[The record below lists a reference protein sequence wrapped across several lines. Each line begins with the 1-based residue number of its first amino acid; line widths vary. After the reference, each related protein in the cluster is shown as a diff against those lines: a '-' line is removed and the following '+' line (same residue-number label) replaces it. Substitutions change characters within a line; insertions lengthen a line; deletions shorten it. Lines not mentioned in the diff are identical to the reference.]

1 MSKSVAL
8 IPGAARGLGAELAQ
22 ILSSTHHII
31 AVSRTIGALEA
42 LDDQI
47 KKCGGSSTLAPID
60 LTDENAVAQLCKSI
74 FERWGKVRLWAHT
87 AIHAAPLGPVITI
100 DSKDWEKS
108 ITNNVTSLA
117 RLIPM
122 VSPLLEEDSKAI
134 FFEDNTIMKKFSSIY
149 GATKAAQIHLVKTW
163 KDECKS
169 TGPQIYILQPNPM
182 PTAVRA
188 RFYPGE
194 NRKNL
199 QSVDIE
205 AKRLVSLLEL

>member
-1 MSKSVAL
+1 MSKPVAL
-8 IPGAARGLGAELAQ
+8 ITGASRGLGAELAQ
-22 ILSSTHHII
+22 ILSQTHHII

-47 KKCGGSSTLAPID
+47 KKCGGSSTLAPMD
-60 LTDENAVAQLCKSI
+60 LTDEKAIAKLCRSI
-74 FERWGKVRLWAHT
+74 FDRWGKISLWAHT

-100 DSKDWEKS
+100 DSQDWEKS
-108 ITNNVTSLA
+108 ITINVTALTK
-117 RLIPM
+117 LIPM
-122 VSPLLEEDSKAI
+122 VSPLLEKNSKAI
-134 FFEDNTIMKKFSSIY
+134 FFEDSTILKKFSSIY

-169 TGPQIYILQPNPM
+169 SGPQIYILQPNPM

>member
-1 MSKSVAL
+1 MNKPSAL
-8 IPGAARGLGAELAQ
+8 ITGASRGLGAELARV
-22 ILSSTHHII
+22 LSSTYHII

-47 KKCGGSSTLAPID
+47 KKSGGSSTLVPID
-60 LTDENAVAQLCKSI
+60 LTDENAVSQLCRSI
-74 FERWGKVRLWAHT
+74 FERWGKIRLWAHT
-87 AIHAAPLGPVITI
+87 AIHAAPLGPVMTI
-100 DSKDWEKS
+100 DNKDWEKS
-108 ITNNVTSLA
+108 VTNNVTALA
-117 RLIPM
+117 KLIPM
-122 VSPLLEEDSKAI
+122 VSPLLEENSKAI
-134 FFEDNTIMKKFSSIY
+134 FFEDNTIMEKFSSIY

-163 KDECKS
+163 KNECKS
-169 TGPQIYILQPNPM
+169 TGPQIYVLQPNPM

-199 QSVDIE
+199 QSVEIE

>member
-1 MSKSVAL
+1 MSKPVAL
-8 IPGAARGLGAELAQ
+8 ITGASRGLGAELAQ
-22 ILSSTHHII
+22 ILSQTHHII
-31 AVSRTIGALEA
+31 AISRTIGALEA
-42 LDDQI
+42 LDDKI
-47 KKCGGSSTLAPID
+47 KKCGGSCTLAPID
-60 LTDENAVAQLCKSI
+60 LTDENAIAQLCRSI
-74 FERWGKVRLWAHT
+74 FDRWGKVSLWAHT

-108 ITNNVTSLA
+108 VKNNVTALA
-117 RLIPM
+117 KLIPM
-122 VSPLLEEDSKAI
+122 VSPLLEEDSKAV

-149 GATKAAQIHLVKTW
+149 GATKVALIHIVKTW

-169 TGPQIYILQPNPM
+169 SGPQIYILQPNPM

-194 NRKNL
+194 NRKKL

>member
-1 MSKSVAL
+1 MNKPVAL
-8 IPGAARGLGAELAQ
+8 VTGASRGLGAELAQ
-22 ILSSTHHII
+22 ILSSTHHVV

-42 LDDQI
+42 LDDRI

-60 LTDENAVAQLCKSI
+60 VTDENAVTQLCRSI
-74 FERWGKVRLWAHT
+74 FDRWGKVKIWAHT
-87 AIHAAPLGPVITI
+87 AIHAAPLGPVITT

-108 ITNNVTSLA
+108 VTNNVTALA
-117 RLIPM
+117 KLIPM
-122 VSPLLEEDSKAI
+122 ISPLLEEDSKAV

-149 GATKAAQIHLVKTW
+149 GATKAAQMHIVKTW
-163 KDECKS
+163 QNECKS
-169 TGPQIYILQPNPM
+169 TGPKIYVLQPNPI

-194 NRKNL
+194 NRKEL
-199 QSVDIE
+199 QSVNVE

>member
-1 MSKSVAL
+1 MNKPVAL
-8 IPGAARGLGAELAQ
+8 VTGASRGLGAELAQ
-22 ILSSTHHII
+22 ILSSTHHVV

-42 LDDQI
+42 LDDRI

-60 LTDENAVAQLCKSI
+60 VTDENAVAQLCRSI
-74 FERWGKVRLWAHT
+74 FDRGGKVKIWAHT
-87 AIHAAPLGPVITI
+87 AIHAAPLGPVITT

-108 ITNNVTSLA
+108 VTNNVTALA
-117 RLIPM
+117 KLIPM
-122 VSPLLEEDSKAI
+122 ISPLLEEDSKAV

-149 GATKAAQIHLVKTW
+149 GATKAAQMHIVKTW
-163 KDECKS
+163 QNECKS
-169 TGPQIYILQPNPM
+169 TGPKIYVLQPNPI

-194 NRKNL
+194 HRKEL
-199 QSVDIE
+199 QSVNIE

>member
-1 MSKSVAL
+1 MTKPVAL
-8 IPGAARGLGAELAQ
+8 ITGASRGLGAELAQ
-22 ILSSTHHII
+22 ILSKTHHII
-31 AVSRTIGALEA
+31 AISRTIGALEE

-60 LTDENAVAQLCKSI
+60 LTDENAIAQLCRSI
-74 FERWGKVRLWAHT
+74 IDRWGKISLWAHT
-87 AIHAAPLGPVITI
+87 AIQAAPLGPVITI

-108 ITNNVTSLA
+108 ITNNVTALA
-117 RLIPM
+117 KLIPM
-122 VSPLLEEDSKAI
+122 VSPLLEEDSKAV

-149 GATKAAQIHLVKTW
+149 GATKAAQIHIVKTW
-163 KDECKS
+163 QDECKS
-169 TGPQIYILQPNPM
+169 TGPKICILQPNPM

-194 NRKNL
+194 NRKGL
-199 QSVDIE
+199 QSVNIE

>member
-1 MSKSVAL
+1 MNKPVAL
-8 IPGAARGLGAELAQ
+8 VTGASRGLGAELAQ
-22 ILSSTHHII
+22 ILSSTHHVV

-42 LDDQI
+42 LDDRI

-60 LTDENAVAQLCKSI
+60 VTDENAVTQLCRSI
-74 FERWGKVRLWAHT
+74 FDRWGKVKIWAHT
-87 AIHAAPLGPVITI
+87 AIHAAPLGPVITT

-108 ITNNVTSLA
+108 VTNNVTALA
-117 RLIPM
+117 KLIPM
-122 VSPLLEEDSKAI
+122 ISPLLEEDSKAV

-149 GATKAAQIHLVKTW
+149 GATKAAQMHIVKTW
-163 KDECKS
+163 QNECKS
-169 TGPQIYILQPNPM
+169 TGPKIYVLQPNPI

-194 NRKNL
+194 NRKEL
-199 QSVDIE
+199 QSVNIE

>member
-1 MSKSVAL
+1 MSKPVAL
-8 IPGAARGLGAELAQ
+8 ITGASRGLGAELAQ
-22 ILSSTHHII
+22 ILSSTHHVI
-31 AVSRTIGALEA
+31 AVSRTLGALEA

-47 KKCGGSSTLAPID
+47 QKCGGSSTLAPID
-60 LTDENAVAQLCKSI
+60 LTDENAIAQLCRSI
-74 FERWGKVRLWAHT
+74 FDRWGKIRLWAHT

-108 ITNNVTSLA
+108 IKSNVTALTK
-117 RLIPM
+117 LIPM
-122 VSPLLEEDSKAI
+122 VSPLLEEDGKAV
-134 FFEDNTIMKKFSSIY
+134 FFEDTTIMKKFSSIY
-149 GATKAAQIHLVKTW
+149 GATKAAQLHIVKTW
-163 KDECKS
+163 KEECKT

-194 NRKNL
+194 SRKKL
-199 QSVDIE
+199 QSVEIE

>member
-1 MSKSVAL
+1 MEKPVAL
-8 IPGAARGLGAELAQ
+8 VTGASRGLGAELAK
-22 ILSSTHHII
+22 ILSSTHHVV

-60 LTDENAVAQLCKSI
+60 LTDGNAVAQLCRSI
-74 FERWGKVRLWAHT
+74 FDRWGKIRLWVHT
-87 AIHAAPLGPVITI
+87 AIHVAPLGPVITI

-108 ITNNVTSLA
+108 ITNNVTALA
-117 RLIPM
+117 KLIPM
-122 VSPLLEEDSKAI
+122 ISPLLEEDSQAV

-149 GATKAAQIHLVKTW
+149 GATKAAQIHIVKTW
-163 KDECKS
+163 RDECKS
-169 TGPQIYILQPNPM
+169 TGPKICVLQPNPM

-194 NRKNL
+194 NRHEL
-199 QSVDIE
+199 QSVNIE